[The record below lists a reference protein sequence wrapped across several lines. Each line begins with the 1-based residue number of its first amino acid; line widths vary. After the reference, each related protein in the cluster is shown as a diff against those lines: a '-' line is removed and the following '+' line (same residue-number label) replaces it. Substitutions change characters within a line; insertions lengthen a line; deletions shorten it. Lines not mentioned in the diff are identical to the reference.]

1 MIYAVIDTNVLVSAV
16 MTKHPES
23 ATTRVLEYIFA
34 KIITPLYDDTIIE
47 EYLDVLN
54 RPALHIHPIEAQR
67 LVKFIIT
74 YGISTERTAFNEVLR
89 DEKDRVFYEVS
100 LSKENSYLVTGNKKH
115 FPLTPNVV
123 SPAEMI
129 AIIDAS
135 D

>member
-34 KIITPLYDDTIIE
+34 KIIAPLYDDAIIE

-54 RPALHIHPIEAQR
+54 RPALHIQPIEAQR
-67 LVKFIIT
+67 VIKFITT
-74 YGISTERTAFNEVLR
+74 YGISTERTAFNEVLP

-100 LSKENSYLVTGNKKH
+100 LSKEDSYLVTGNKKH

-129 AIIDAS
+129 AIIDATN
-135 D
+135 

>member
-34 KIITPLYDDTIIE
+34 KIITPLYDDAIVE

-54 RPALHIHPIEAQR
+54 RPALHIQPIEAQR
-67 LVKFIIT
+67 VIKFITT
-74 YGISTERTAFNEVLR
+74 YGISTERTAFNEVLP

-100 LSKENSYLVTGNKKH
+100 LSKEDSYLVLH
-115 FPLTPNVV
+115 
-123 SPAEMI
+123 
-129 AIIDAS
+129 
-135 D
+135 

>member
-34 KIITPLYDDTIIE
+34 KIITPLYDDAIIE

-54 RPALHIHPIEAQR
+54 RPVLHIQPIEAQR
-67 LVKFIIT
+67 VIKFITT
-74 YGISTERTAFNEVLR
+74 YGISTERTAFNEVLP

-100 LSKENSYLVTGNKKH
+100 LSKEDSYLVTGNKKH

-129 AIIDAS
+129 AIIDATN
-135 D
+135 